1 MKTHRRA
8 ITPFNL
14 SFLDIMFC
22 GFGAV
27 VLLVLILNADT
38 VKTRKQHHLDL
49 QSQVTRLGEL
59 ADSAGQ
65 DLALRRSELDAL
77 EREIEEKE
85 AAADKVV
92 ALRQQRITALR
103 RAGHEIKANSE
114 QLEHLKKELLRLDSE
129 NARLDAEKSKAR
141 GQRVRQFVGEGD
153 RQYLTGL
160 KLGGRY
166 VLILLDDSASML
178 DESLVN
184 IIRLRNMDQ
193 GAKRRAEKWQR
204 ALATVEWLLS
214 NLAPGSRYQLFRFN
228 TTAGAV
234 LPGSDIRWLESSD
247 GDQLDRVVVSLRKLT
262 PAGGTSLYR
271 AFKAVADLD
280 PRPDNIILITDGLP
294 TQGKSR
300 PRSDTVTAERRLAH
314 FKRALDALPK
324 GIPVNTLLL
333 PMEGDAYAAAAFW
346 ELAMISKGAF
356 ITPSRDWP

>member
-1 MKTHRRA
+1 MKAHRRT

-38 VKTRKQHHLDL
+38 VQTRQQHHLDL
-49 QSQVTRLGEL
+49 QSQVARLGEL
-59 ADSAGQ
+59 ANSAGQ

-77 EREIEEKE
+77 EKEIREKE
-85 AAADKVV
+85 VAAEKVV
-92 ALRQQRITALR
+92 AHRQQRLTALR
-103 RAGHEIKANSE
+103 RTGQEIRTNSE
-114 QLEHLKKELLRLDSE
+114 QLEMLKSELLNLERE
-129 NARLDAEKSKAR
+129 NVRLDAEKSKAR

-166 VLILLDDSASML
+166 TLVLLDDSASML

-193 GAKRRAEKWQR
+193 GVKRRAEKWQR
-204 ALATVEWLLS
+204 ALASVEWLLS

-234 LPGSDIRWLESSD
+234 LRGSDKRWLETSD
-247 GDQLDRVVVSLRKLT
+247 GDQLERVVESLRRLVPT
-262 PAGGTSLYR
+262 GGTSLYR
-271 AFKAVADLD
+271 AFNAVGISSQGPTTSSWSPTVFQ
-280 PRPDNIILITDGLP
+280 PRVRAG
-294 TQGKSR
+294 R
-300 PRSDTVTAERRLAH
+300 AVTR
-314 FKRALDALPK
+314 
-324 GIPVNTLLL
+324 
-333 PMEGDAYAAAAFW
+333 
-346 ELAMISKGAF
+346 
-356 ITPSRDWP
+356 